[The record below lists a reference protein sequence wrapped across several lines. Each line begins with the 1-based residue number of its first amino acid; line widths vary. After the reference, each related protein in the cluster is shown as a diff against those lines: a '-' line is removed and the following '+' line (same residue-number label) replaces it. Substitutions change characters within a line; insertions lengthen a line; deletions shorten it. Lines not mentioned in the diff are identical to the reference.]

1 MKHKG
6 SVTEVI
12 DDFVVTP
19 RRATIGLQRSALPER
34 WRPLLY
40 CLLIISTYKSD
51 YFHSHFSYLRSE
63 SLTTASQR
71 GVCGIISTG

>member
-1 MKHKG
+1 MQLKG

-12 DDFVVTP
+12 YDFVVTP

-40 CLLIISTYKSD
+40 RLLIISTYKSD
-51 YFHSHFSYLRSE
+51 YV
-63 SLTTASQR
+63 TTPFLLY
-71 GVCGIISTG
+71 